1 MSRRPAQAKPAN
13 PQPQQK
19 SDSLALTRFDQS
31 PSGTTRVVALKGLSV
46 FARLFG
52 WIHVAGSQ
60 DSGGGIAMATA

>member
-1 MSRRPAQAKPAN
+1 MAAIDRCSGTVDV
-13 PQPQQK
+13 
-19 SDSLALTRFDQS
+19 SGLALTRFDQS

-52 WIHVAGSQ
+52 WIRVAGSQ